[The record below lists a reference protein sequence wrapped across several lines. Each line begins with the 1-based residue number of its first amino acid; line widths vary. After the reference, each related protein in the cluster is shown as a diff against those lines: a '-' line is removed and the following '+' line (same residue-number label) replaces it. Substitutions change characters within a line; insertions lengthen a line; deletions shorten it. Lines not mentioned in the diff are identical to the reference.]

1 MKESIRKKLN
11 NKLVLTALITASF
24 LFGSAFVFYM
34 IGYKYSWSFF
44 DCFYFTITSFTTV
57 GYGEI
62 IDFAKFGTEG
72 KMARTFTMFVN
83 LWGVGTYLFLVS
95 AITETFVKGGIRDF
109 FRRRKVK
116 KEINYTNKHY
126 ILCGFGETGLHVAK
140 ELYHAYAP
148 FVIIDNKKTIFDDV
162 ERELSDDIPVIK
174 GDASEEKVLKE
185 AGIDKAAGIITTLP
199 DDKDNLFVI
208 VTAKSI
214 NQNIMIATKCVHESA
229 KNKLKLAGA
238 NKVILPAEIGG
249 IRLASELLRPNVTVF
264 LNEMLRDREKN
275 LGIEE
280 IRVQEKMDCAHKTLQ
295 ESAFRTNVNVLVI
308 AISYKDETG
317 KLKFMYN
324 PPAKFKLE
332 PGMDLIVLGKA
343 IDIAKFKEFI

>member
-1 MKESIRKKLN
+1 MKRFN
-11 NKLVLTALITASF
+11 NKLLLLGLITAFF
-24 LFGSAFVFYM
+24 LFGSASIFYI
-34 IGYKYSWSFF
+34 IGHKYNWPFF
-44 DCFYFTITSFTTV
+44 DCFYFTVTSFTTV

-62 IDFAKFGTEG
+62 IDFTKFGTEG
-72 KMARTFTMFVN
+72 RIARTFTMFVN
-83 LWGVGTYLFLVS
+83 VWGVGTYLFLVS
-95 AITETFVKGGIRDF
+95 AITELFVKGGIRDF

-116 KEINYTNKHY
+116 KEINHTNKHY

-148 FVIIDNKKTIFDDV
+148 FVIIDNKESIFDDV
-162 ERELSDDIPVIK
+162 EKELSDEIPVIR
-174 GDASEEKVLKE
+174 GDASEENVLKE
-185 AGIDKAAGIITTLP
+185 AGIDKAAGIITTLS

-214 NQNIMIATKCVHESA
+214 NPNINIAAKCVHESA

-238 NKVILPAEIGG
+238 HKVILPAEIGG

-280 IRVQEKMDCAHKTLQ
+280 IRVKEEMDCAHKTLL

-308 AISYKDETG
+308 AISYKDENG
-317 KLKFMYN
+317 LLKFMYN

-343 IDIAKFKEFI
+343 IDIAKFKKFI